1 MSTISSLTVD
11 KVAVAHEAEVS
22 TWLAAPT
29 LLSFATRSC
38 WIYALEANNKVVYYC
53 RISLFIIVVYHA
65 ITVLS
70 GNFNTRVVYNN
81 QVPGNAL
88 DTGSLVN

>member
-1 MSTISSLTVD
+1 MDHLLDEAGLGQPSDFLGDRAPPFISY
-11 KVAVAHEAEVS
+11 
-22 TWLAAPT
+22 
-29 LLSFATRSC
+29 C
-38 WIYALEANNKVVYYC
+38 WIYALEANNKVIYC
-53 RISLFIIVVYHA
+53 CHISLFIIVVYHA